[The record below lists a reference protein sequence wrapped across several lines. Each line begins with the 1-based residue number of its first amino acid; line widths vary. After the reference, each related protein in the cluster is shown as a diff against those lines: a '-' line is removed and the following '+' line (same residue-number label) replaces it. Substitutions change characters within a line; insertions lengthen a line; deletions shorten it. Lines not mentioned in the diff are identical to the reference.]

1 MSRPFSYSDENFT
14 VIGNVL
20 FCHIKI
26 KKAIPE
32 NEPIVE
38 IPPEI
43 YDRMLFFSQQFNM
56 VQPYP
61 NVYAANTIVVSVAA
75 NKPEYNNKYFLFTE
89 RPIYEKG
96 LYLAG
101 FFILKDI

>member
-26 KKAIPE
+26 SKTILE
-32 NEPIVE
+32 NEPIIE
-38 IPPEI
+38 IPQAI
-43 YDRMLFFSQQFNM
+43 YSHMLFTTQTFVNVLSQIGTHECHFVDVGVNELED
-56 VQPYP
+56 
-61 NVYAANTIVVSVAA
+61 
-75 NKPEYNNKYFLFTE
+75 KKYFLFCNSY
-89 RPIYEKG
+89 INAIGSYIV
-96 LYLAG
+96 G

>member
-1 MSRPFSYSDENFT
+1 MSRPFSYNDENFT

-26 KKAIPE
+26 KNQVLK

-43 YDRMLFFSQQFNM
+43 YARMLFYSQKFNE
-56 VQPYP
+56 VQ
-61 NVYAANTIVVSVAA
+61 NVVNVVSSSDVIVAVGV
-75 NKPEYNNKYFLFTE
+75 NKEGDKKYFLFSNKD
-89 RPIYEKG
+89 IYEKN
-96 LYLAG
+96 LYLVG
-101 FFILKDI
+101 YFILKDI

>member
-26 KKAIPE
+26 KKAVMQT
-32 NEPIVE
+32 EPIVE

-43 YDRMLFFSQQFNM
+43 YDRMLFFTQKFTKVERINNM
-56 VQPYP
+56 IFETSIIDVGLKQLEDKKY
-61 NVYAANTIVVSVAA
+61 VLFAKILSL
-75 NKPEYNNKYFLFTE
+75 KP
-89 RPIYEKG
+89 
-96 LYLAG
+96 
-101 FFILKDI
+101 ILT